1 MAYVAYHAR
10 ARRQASK
17 LCTAMAV
24 MLAFSLLDIDLK
36 MSRMRRIGCQYSHA
50 QRLRDLQT
58 VAVHATAHK
67 HGTSIKKAKFRT
79 EVTGEIPTR
88 DNWGEHDFRATFRFK
103 KRDVDRLIAALQ
115 IPARVVTSKR
125 YSCTAETALLLY
137 MYRYVLLRR
146 GPR

>member
-1 MAYVAYHAR
+1 
-10 ARRQASK
+10 
-17 LCTAMAV
+17 
-24 MLAFSLLDIDLK
+24 MLTFSLLDIDLK
-36 MSRMRRIGCQYSHA
+36 MRRIGCQYSHA

-58 VAVHATAHK
+58 IAVYATAQK

-88 DNWGEHDFRATFRFK
+88 DNWGEHDFRGTFRFK

-115 IPARVVTSKR
+115 IPARVVTTKR

-137 MYRYVLLRR
+137 MYRYVLLHR